1 MLGVTFAL
9 SGDGRKTV
17 LLKSS
22 ECSPEVVNFLANKAC
37 ECYVAL
43 SDWASVQEWQ
53 ASMHALKKNSSSST
67 TVNLKTD
74 FNYIRCVCVREK
86 LGLCGVGEEL

>member
-1 MLGVTFAL
+1 MFISLLNLLNFHSL
-9 SGDGRKTV
+9 SLCVGDVKKTV

-22 ECSPEVVNFLANKAC
+22 ECSPEVLNFLANKAC
-37 ECYVAL
+37 ECYVSL

-53 ASMHALKKNSSSST
+53 ASMMALKKNSNSSA

-74 FNYIRCVCVREK
+74 FNYIK
-86 LGLCGVGEEL
+86 